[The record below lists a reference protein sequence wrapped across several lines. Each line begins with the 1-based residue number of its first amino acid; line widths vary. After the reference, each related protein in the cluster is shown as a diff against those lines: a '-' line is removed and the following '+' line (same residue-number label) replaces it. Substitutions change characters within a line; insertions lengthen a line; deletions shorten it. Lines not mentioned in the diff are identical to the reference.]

1 MNTPLS
7 FRPALAT
14 LLVLGGLAGAYHT
27 AVRWP
32 GQPVA
37 AAPAP
42 QPGRSV
48 LADTLANAVADVPPA
63 PAPSPPDPAP
73 TQAGPTYSGP
83 RDPRPLFERAGP
95 ARRMLRRYVGTV
107 GGQPATALLDWQHP
121 EWPQGRFYLHR
132 GGPEYLLDQLSG
144 LPRNAL
150 QVRNAEEDGAGEW
163 RLRGRSGANLTG
175 TWRGGPSGR
184 PQDVVLREDYHDA
197 VCLGIQAWRVR
208 GRYTI
213 TATDGLVY
221 SSVPEVKWEFMHLAN
236 PASVPAALRPLLSPS
251 PARRRRLLLEKGDMD
266 VTISNELA
274 VRLNDFGLLGYQ
286 YYWIVSG
293 IGGSGDVEYQQALF
307 DLRAGR
313 WLAPESQLRPS
324 YEPELSH
331 LLARHLLRDNLLGER
346 TPEWRQRLG
355 KLLAQE
361 RDTLRAATR
370 WVQQE
375 LPGQREPLFT
385 GAGMELEYSLNS
397 FVEASYR
404 ERFTMLI
411 PYRELR
417 PLVRPGTP
425 LARMLKARGL

>member
-1 MNTPLS
+1 VNTPLS
-7 FRPALAT
+7 FRPALAA
-14 LLVLGGLAGAYHT
+14 LLVLGGLTGAYHT

-42 QPGRSV
+42 QPGRPV
-48 LADTLANAVADVPPA
+48 LADTLAATVTNTPPA
-63 PAPSPPDPAP
+63 PASPPGPAP
-73 TQAGPTYSGP
+73 TPEGPTITGP

-95 ARRMLRRYVGTV
+95 AGRTLRRYVGTV

-163 RLRGRSGANLTG
+163 RLRGRPGATLIG

-184 PQDVVLREDYHDA
+184 PQAVVLHEDYHDA

-213 TATDGLVY
+213 TTTNGLVY

-236 PASVPAALRPLLSPS
+236 PASVPPALRPLLSPS
-251 PARRRRLLLEKGDMD
+251 PARRRRLLLEEGAMD
-266 VTISNELA
+266 CTISQGLD
-274 VRLNDFGLLGYQ
+274 VRLNGFGLLSYQ
-286 YYWIVSG
+286 YFVITSG
-293 IGGSGDVEYQQALF
+293 IGGSSDDAYRNALL
-307 DLRAGR
+307 DLQTGR
-313 WLAPESQLRPS
+313 WLAPRSQLRPD
-324 YEPELSH
+324 YELGLSR
-331 LLARHLLRDNLLGER
+331 LLARHLLRDSPLGTR
-346 TPEWRQRLG
+346 TSGWCQRLG
-355 KLLAQE
+355 TLLPQE

-375 LPGQREPLFT
+375 LPGQREPVFT

-397 FVEASYR
+397 FVEA
-404 ERFTMLI
+404 TMQEHLTVYI
-411 PYRELR
+411 PYAELR